1 MTSVLRLL
9 PIVAAGALLSSCQNG
24 QNPFSQSAS
33 SSDPYVSNY
42 GNDGGYNPYPGQSG
56 SAQAGSYSAPTYT
69 TPPTYTPPPAPAE
82 ADPYAFS
89 NAGSASRSS
98 GTTASSTKPSSAS
111 STKSSASRSKTG
123 SGTRS
128 SGSKKSGG
136 SYTVA
141 RGDTLYA
148 IARKRGTS
156 VAKIKSANRLSSDVI
171 RPGQVLKIP

>member
-42 GNDGGYNPYPGQSG
+42 GNDGGYNPYPGQAG

-89 NAGSASRSS
+89 NAGSATRSS
-98 GTTASSTKPSSAS
+98 GATASSTKP
-111 STKSSASRSKTG
+111 SSASRSKTG

-128 SGSKKSGG
+128 SSSKKSGG

-171 RPGQVLKIP
+171 RPGQVLKMP